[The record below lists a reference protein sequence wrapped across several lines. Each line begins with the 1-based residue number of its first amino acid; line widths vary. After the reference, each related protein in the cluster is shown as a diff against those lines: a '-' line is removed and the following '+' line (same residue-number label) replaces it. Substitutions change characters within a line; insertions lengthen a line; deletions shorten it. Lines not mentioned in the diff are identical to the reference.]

1 MKLGEK
7 VYPAADLSEQIST
20 AGKEASGTGNM
31 KFQMNGALTIGTLDG
46 ANVEIKNLVGE
57 ENFFLFGYDENQIS
71 KLRNNYNP
79 YSYIFD
85 ELKEVFNLIDKGHF
99 SGGDRETF
107 RPILDNLIH
116 HDPFFVL
123 ADLPDYI
130 SAHENV
136 SEVWTDQ
143 RKWST
148 MSLLNIARSG
158 FFSSDRSIEEYCEKN
173 LENMKKF
180 IFDVDGTLT
189 PSRKQIDSSF
199 EAFMIKFACSYPV
212 YLVTGSDRKKT
223 IEQIGLDL
231 YNRSKRVYNCAGND
245 IYERDNLVYRNPW
258 TLPDEAKRF
267 LMDELDYSQFPLKT
281 GNHIDQRSGCVNF
294 SILGRNAL
302 FEEREIYKEWD
313 NLHNERVDIADRFN
327 LHFPDLF
334 AFVGGETGVDISSK
348 GSDKGQIIRDFSF
361 DDELHFFG
369 DRMDEIGNDYP
380 LAVQVKK
387 GAVIRTKLKVGRTPE
402 LDLKSFPTTHRNSY
416 IIISS
421 VRFGYTIHTRLF
433 KENYD

>member
-1 MKLGEK
+1 
-7 VYPAADLSEQIST
+7 
-20 AGKEASGTGNM
+20 
-31 KFQMNGALTIGTLDG
+31 
-46 ANVEIKNLVGE
+46 
-57 ENFFLFGYDENQIS
+57 
-71 KLRNNYNP
+71 
-79 YSYIFD
+79 
-85 ELKEVFNLIDKGHF
+85 
-99 SGGDRETF
+99 
-107 RPILDNLIH
+107 
-116 HDPFFVL
+116 
-123 ADLPDYI
+123 
-130 SAHENV
+130 
-136 SEVWTDQ
+136 
-143 RKWST
+143 
-148 MSLLNIARSG
+148 
-158 FFSSDRSIEEYCEKN
+158 
-173 LENMKKF
+173 MKKF

-258 TLPDEAKRF
+258 TLPDEARRF

-281 GNHIDQRSGCVNF
+281 GNHIDKRPGCINF

-302 FEEREIYKEWD
+302 FEERAIYKEWD
-313 NLHNERVDIADRFN
+313 NLHNERIDIADRFN

-369 DRMDEIGNDYP
+369 DRMDENGNDYP
-380 LAVQVKK
+380 LAE
-387 GAVIRTKLKVGRTPE
+387 ALKEMDG
-402 LDLKSFPTTHRNSY
+402 STHYVTGWEDTR
-416 IIISS
+416 
-421 VRFGYTIHTRLF
+421 TRLVEFSASGEFF
-433 KENYD
+433 K